1 MKTMKTTARFPLF
14 TTPATMLAMLTAP
27 FAVIAANTFTAA
39 SGDWNTPGN

>member
-14 TTPATMLAMLTAP
+14 TTPAMMLAALCGPIA
-27 FAVIAANTFTAA
+27 AIAANTFTAA